1 MDMGIGEISQ
11 ITGIKIPTIRY
22 YEQIGLLPEAV
33 RTEGNRRRY
42 DYGAVH
48 RLLFIRRA
56 RDLGFGIDTIRDLF
70 RLADV
75 SFSPSSEALHIA
87 KEQLVAVKEK
97 IAHLETFEEAL
108 KKVIA
113 LVAEAADDAASPQ
126 LTPPARPHNSR
137 TARPHVCSVQPIEAS
152 TTKRAF

>member
-11 ITGIKIPTIRY
+11 VTGIKIPTIRY
-22 YEQIGLLPEAV
+22 YEQIRLLPEAV

-42 DYGAVH
+42 DHGAVH

-56 RDLGFGIDTIRDLF
+56 RDLGFGIDAIRDLF

-97 IAHLETFEEAL
+97 IAHLKAFEEAL

-113 LVAEAADDAASPQ
+113 LAAEAADGAASAQ
-126 LTPPARPHNSR
+126 LTPPARQHNAR
-137 TARPHVCSVQPIEAS
+137 TARQDVCPVQPIEAS
-152 TTKRAF
+152 KTKCAF